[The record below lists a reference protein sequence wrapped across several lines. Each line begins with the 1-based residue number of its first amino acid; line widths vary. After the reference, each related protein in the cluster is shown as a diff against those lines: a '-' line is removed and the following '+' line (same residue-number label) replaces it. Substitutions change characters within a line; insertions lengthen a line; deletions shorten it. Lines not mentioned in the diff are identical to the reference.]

1 MVLGSLLG
9 ASFGLGLVLF
19 IFNLGIDF
27 LRHAYTRVADG
38 LNLDPTFLGWVV
50 LGSAAG
56 GVVLS
61 ILKGATGGVVG
72 CLMGGVVGGAAHHS
86 QVVSTSKKLRIQ
98 RSLVTPAFLD
108 MLSIS
113 MSTGMGLRS
122 AFSSLLTKSDP
133 LLQELWQPVVADS
146 DDGMVERLQAVVL
159 QSQIGRAHV

>member
-56 GVVLS
+56 GVVL
-61 ILKGATGGVVG
+61 K
-72 CLMGGVVGGAAHHS
+72 
-86 QVVSTSKKLRIQ
+86 
-98 RSLVTPAFLD
+98 
-108 MLSIS
+108 
-113 MSTGMGLRS
+113 
-122 AFSSLLTKSDP
+122 
-133 LLQELWQPVVADS
+133 
-146 DDGMVERLQAVVL
+146 
-159 QSQIGRAHV
+159 IGRAHV